1 MIPGNDID
9 IKKEGGATFDR
20 STPENIDFQDKYSLY
35 FSIFKA
41 PITNKIP
48 HKNVDLQEIFET
60 IKGDLFSER
69 TMKLRS
75 FTNLDEAKKFKAFS
89 FDYATFSGTFIERT
103 AQKLIKRSIYICVDL
118 DHIGDSE
125 AIQRIKDLILDK
137 FPPALMFISLSGD
150 GLKVVFIVNLDS
162 GTHFQFFQ
170 ALQRFFA
177 DEIGFKIDPSGS
189 DICRAC
195 FLPHD
200 PDAYFNPES
209 DALDNAFIDSF
220 PPFNGKTE
228 IKYEKI
234 LPPALSITQSSDE
247 IFNHLLTWLNKKET
261 FNNGNR
267 NNYVSKLAYA
277 CNRYGISEN
286 EALSKLL
293 EFTET
298 GFTQNE
304 IRSITKSVYKHT
316 EWHGKASFNTNQPYD
331 YEIPE
336 GLELKDAEAL
346 PDPPL
351 QATPPL
357 PITGFPFH
365 MQALIKECAR
375 VYGTPQDF
383 WAVAFLQ
390 ATAIAMGSTFEIADK
405 YTNGA
410 VFWIGIIAP
419 TGIGKSEPMDLAL
432 KPIYHA
438 DSAAEKIYNDK
449 KTEYDAVMNL
459 SPKERKEQGIDIP
472 EHPTKIQY
480 IAIDSTPES
489 LIEAHQENPRG
500 IAIVRDELV
509 GWIADFGRYARS
521 GEVQNML
528 SAWSEKFF
536 KVTRKGNKSAT
547 IEKPFIPVF
556 GGIQPAKLYML
567 AKDDRALD
575 GFMQRFIFAYPDQCI
590 KPDYHEESLGKSY
603 LSFYQKYIETLLKL
617 CGDRKPIHLSTEAK
631 KVYKDFFNYNTTLIN
646 SETNEY
652 IKGVYQKLEIIVL
665 RLALVLHISNH
676 VDDGLFDNPIQPET
690 MQHAIEMT
698 EYFRITAKKVNQFI
712 GNPVSKTVKIDDG
725 AVAKYLLK
733 KGNISKSALAAAL
746 CTSRSQLNRL
756 INKPGTMVQQ
766 R

>member
-9 IKKEGGATFDR
+9 MKKEGGATFGR
-20 STPENIDFQDKYSLY
+20 STPVILDLQDKYSTF
-35 FSIFKA
+35 FSVFKA
-41 PITNKIP
+41 PITNKFP
-48 HKNVDLQEIFET
+48 YKGVDLQEIHET
-60 IKGDLFSER
+60 IKGDLFTER

-75 FTNLDEAKKFKAFS
+75 FTDTDEAKKFKAYN
-89 FDYATFSGTFIERT
+89 FDYATFSGTFNERGVEY
-103 AQKLIKRSIYICVDL
+103 LIKQSAYICADL

-125 AIQRIKDLILDK
+125 AIRKMKELILDK
-137 FPPALMFISLSGD
+137 FPPALMFISPSGD
-150 GLKVVFIVNLDS
+150 GLKVVFKINPETGIHLQY
-162 GTHFQFFQ
+162 FR

-200 PDAYFNPES
+200 PDVYYNPEG
-209 DALDNAFIDSF
+209 DILDNAFIDSF
-220 PPFNGKTE
+220 PPVDGQDVLKSECN
-228 IKYEKI
+228 
-234 LPPALSITQSSDE
+234 LSPPPPVDVDSDV
-247 IFNHLLTWLNKKET
+247 IINQILTWLNKRES
-261 FNNGNR
+261 FINGNR
-267 NNYVSKLAYA
+267 NNYISKLAYA
-277 CNRYGISEN
+277 CNRYGLSED
-286 EALSKLL
+286 EALSRLL
-293 EFTET
+293 GFTET
-298 GFTQNE
+298 GFTENE
-304 IRSITKSVYKHT
+304 IRSISKSVYKHT
-316 EWHGKASFNTNQPYD
+316 EWHGTASFNKQQPLD
-331 YEIPE
+331 YEIAK
-336 GLELKDAEAL
+336 GHELNDTEPL
-346 PDPPL
+346 SDPPL

-365 MQALIKECAR
+365 MQDLIKECAR

-390 ATAIAMGSTFEIADK
+390 ATAIAMGSTFEIDDK

-419 TGIGKSEPMDLAL
+419 TGIGKSEPMSIAFR
-432 KPIYHA
+432 PIYHA
-438 DSAAEKIYNDK
+438 DSAAEKVYNDK
-449 KTEYDAVMNL
+449 MVQYDAVMNL

-472 EHPTKIQY
+472 ERPRKIQY

-603 LSFYQKYIETLLKL
+603 LSFYQKYIESLLNL
-617 CGDRKPIHLSTEAK
+617 SGNRVPILLSIEAK
-631 KVYKDFFNYNTTLIN
+631 QVYKDFFNHNTALIN

-665 RLALVLHISNH
+665 RLTLVLHISNH
-676 VDDGLFDNPIQPET
+676 VDDGLFDNSIQPET
-690 MQHAIEMT
+690 MQNAIEIT

-712 GNPVSKTVKIDDG
+712 GNPVTETVKLDDRG
-725 AVAKYLLK
+725 VAQYLMK
-733 KGNISKSALAAAL
+733 IGKITKSALATAL
-746 CTSRSQLNRL
+746 GTSRSQLDRL
-756 INKPGTMVQQ
+756 INKTGTVVQSL
-766 R
+766 

>member
-1 MIPGNDID
+1 MIPGNDEN

-20 STPENIDFQDKYSLY
+20 STPVNLDLQDKYSTY
-35 FSIFKA
+35 FSVFKA

-48 HKNVDLQEIFET
+48 YNSVDLREICET
-60 IKGDLFSER
+60 IKGNSYTER
-69 TMKLRS
+69 TIKLRS
-75 FTNLDEAKKFKAFS
+75 FTNPDEAKKFKAYNFE
-89 FDYATFSGTFIERT
+89 YATFSGTFNER
-103 AQKLIKRSIYICVDL
+103 ASHYLIKQSPYICADL

-125 AIQRIKDLILDK
+125 AIRRIKELILDK
-137 FPPALMFISLSGD
+137 FPPALMFISPSGD
-150 GLKVVFIVNLDS
+150 GLKVVFKINPAA
-162 GTHFQFFQ
+162 GTHLQYFR

-200 PDAYFNPES
+200 PDVYYNPES
-209 DALDNAFIDSF
+209 DMLDNAFIDSF
-220 PPFNGKTE
+220 PPVAGKDLLKPE
-228 IKYEKI
+228 YVQS
-234 LPPALSITQSSDE
+234 PPSPITLDSDV
-247 IFNHLLTWLNKKET
+247 IISHLLTWLNKRES
-261 FNNGNR
+261 FINGNR
-267 NNYVSKLAYA
+267 NNYISKLAYA
-277 CNRYGISEN
+277 CNRYGLSEN
-286 EALSKLL
+286 EALSRLL
-293 EFTET
+293 GFTET
-298 GFTQNE
+298 GFTENE
-304 IRSITKSVYKHT
+304 IRSISKSVYKHT
-316 EWHGKASFNTNQPYD
+316 EWHGTASFNKNQPYE
-331 YEIPE
+331 YEIPK
-336 GLELKDAEAL
+336 GPELDEAEAL

-351 QATPPL
+351 QVTPPL

-383 WAVAFLQ
+383 WAISFLQ
-390 ATAIAMGSTFEIADK
+390 ATAISMGSTFEIADK

-410 VFWIGIIAP
+410 VFWIGIIGP
-419 TGIGKSEPMDLAL
+419 TGVGKSEPMAL
-432 KPIYHA
+432 TFGPIYHA

-449 KTEYDAVMNL
+449 MVEYDAVMNL
-459 SPKERKEQGIDIP
+459 TPKDRKEQGIDIP
-472 EHPTKIQY
+472 EHPRKTQY

-556 GGIQPAKLYML
+556 GGIQPAKLYKL

-603 LSFYQKYIETLLKL
+603 LSFYQKYMETLLKL
-617 CGDRKPIHLSTEAK
+617 SGDRKPILLSTEAK
-631 KVYKDFFNYNTTLIN
+631 KVYKDFFNYNTALIN

-652 IKGVYQKLEIIVL
+652 RKGVYQKLEIIVL

-676 VDDGLFDNPIQPET
+676 VDDELFDNSIQPET
-690 MQHAIEMT
+690 MQDAIEMT

-712 GNPVSKTVKIDDG
+712 GNPVTETVKLDDRG
-725 AVAKYLLK
+725 VALYLMK
-733 KGNISKSALAAAL
+733 IGKITKSALADAL
-746 CTSRSQLNRL
+746 GTSRSQLNRL
-756 INKPGTMVQQ
+756 INKTGTVVQ
-766 R
+766 